1 MIEEVARA
9 VLCLALGEVVARTTA
24 IRIPG
29 AVIGLVLLYAN
40 LQWIGRVPDALG
52 SLADGI
58 LKNLGLLFVPAGV
71 GIIGYLHL
79 VQSDLVPIAAA
90 LLGGTVVTIGVVA
103 LVADRLTRSPQAME
117 AQNAPT

>member
-1 MIEEVARA
+1 MIEEVARV
-9 VLCLALGEVVARTTA
+9 VLCLALGEVIASTTSLH
-24 IRIPG
+24 IPG
-29 AVIGLVLLYAN
+29 AVIGLVLLYAS
-40 LQWIGRVPDALG
+40 LSLLGRVPDALG

-79 VQSDLVPIAAA
+79 LRTDLLPIVAA

-103 LVADRLTRSPQAME
+103 FVADRLTRLRHVME
-117 AQNAPT
+117 VRNARV